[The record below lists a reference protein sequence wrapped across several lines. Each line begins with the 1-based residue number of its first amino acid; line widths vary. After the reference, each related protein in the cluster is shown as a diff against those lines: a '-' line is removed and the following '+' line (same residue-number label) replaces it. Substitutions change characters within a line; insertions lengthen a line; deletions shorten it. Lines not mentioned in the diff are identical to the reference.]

1 MKNTIDCYSDVLEML
16 DSLLRDPE
24 PFWEDFYTDRTK
36 PIPIFTD
43 YPDETLVSYVRS
55 VNLTGRKVLD
65 IGCGAGRNALFLASQ
80 GFEVD
85 AIDLS
90 STSIEWAKERADER
104 NLSIRFIHGNLFETA
119 LRTETYDLIYD
130 SGCFH
135 HLAPHRRITYNKLVT
150 RVLKTGGHFG
160 ITCFVPGGKFGGST
174 LSDWEVYELRTL
186 QGGLGYTKERLIDIF
201 NQLQIIDARAMNDV
215 RDGERLFGSSDL
227 LSALFIKAN

>member
-186 QGGLGYTKERLIDIF
+186 QGGLGYTKERLIDIS

-215 RDGERLFGSSDL
+215 RDGERLFGS
-227 LSALFIKAN
+227 